1 MIRRPPRSTQS
12 RSSAAS
18 DVYKRQLDFDVL
30 VPGHPPL
37 SGTKADV
44 QLLRE
49 YLEDSRAAFV
59 AARDHGVEPD
69 SEAMAAE
76 LDEALAAKYG
86 QVCAYANS
94 VPVMAMAWAREL
106 ADEAYPPVTHSR

>member
-1 MIRRPPRSTQS
+1 M
-12 RSSAAS
+12 
-18 DVYKRQLDFDVL
+18 L

-59 AARDHGVEPD
+59 AARDRGVEPD
-69 SEAMAAE
+69 LEAMAAE
-76 LDEALAAKYG
+76 LDAALSSKYG
-86 QVCAYANS
+86 QMGGYANS
-94 VPVMAMAWAREL
+94 VPAMAQAWAREL
-106 ADEAYPPVTHSR
+106 ARGA